1 MKQSRDNTYTN
12 RRITMNTNNFHSA
25 ASAEPSRRE
34 FLTSASGALTAAG
47 TVAMPMAAP
56 AADPK
61 PAGAGPDNKKTFLA
75 VEGHLDDAFIGA
87 GGVFIQAARAG
98 HRVVIVTVASDYTS
112 WAPTVGREERVK
124 REQVELAQAFGLE
137 KRFLDGKYHQTIASD
152 LDLKR
157 KLAEIYV
164 ELKPDAAFIAHHEDH
179 WPDHANSGLAAKD
192 AFLFSHGL
200 SHDMKQHRCPLI
212 LGYSVTPGQT
222 YHFDPDV
229 FYDVTDVMPAYMDLI
244 GRIEAI
250 RTGRTLEAE
259 TRYEFR
265 AVARGGLKLPLT
277 THGMLR
283 LADAIRWGDMAGC
296 QFAIGFKIVWGQRR
310 GPQLF

>member
-1 MKQSRDNTYTN
+1 MPS
-12 RRITMNTNNFHSA
+12 
-25 ASAEPSRRE
+25 EPSRRG

-47 TVAMPMAAP
+47 AAGLPMAAP
-56 AADPK
+56 AAE
-61 PAGAGPDNKKTFLA
+61 PARKKTFLA

-98 HRVVIVTVASDYTS
+98 HRVVVVTVASDYTS

-222 YHFDPDV
+222 YHFEPDV
-229 FYDVTDVMPAYMDLI
+229 FYDVTDVMPEYIDLI

-250 RTGRTLEAE
+250 RTGRKLEAE
-259 TRYEFR
+259 VKYEFR
-265 AVARGGLKLPLT
+265 AVAREGLKLPLT

-296 QFAIGFKIVWGQRR
+296 PFAIGFKTVWGQRR